1 MDIKLPIEKLDYFV
15 DIKELQKTVIDF
27 LYRYHWDKSNQLCLL
42 NTKDHVAGDPYQG
55 IGHIK
60 EPGYPAF
67 GYKEGDFTVIHPDYE
82 NTILGKIYKEFPL
95 PICRMRLMRV
105 PAKRCYTMHVDGN
118 VHRYHFAV
126 ISNDNAFFVFKNQ
139 KSIQSIPCDGYA
151 YKVHVKEPHTFVN
164 TNSDFD
170 RIHLVL
176 DERSAHHV

>member
-1 MDIKLPIEKLDYFV
+1 MNVELPIEKLDYSV
-15 DIKELQKTVIDF
+15 DIEELQETVIDF

-42 NTKDHVAGDPYQG
+42 NTKDVLSGNPYQG

-67 GYKEGDFTVIHPDYE
+67 GYKEGDFTVFHSDYE

-105 PAKRCYTMHVDGN
+105 PVKRCYTMHVDGDT
-118 VHRYHFAV
+118 HRYHFAV
-126 ISNDNAFFVFKNQ
+126 ISNEDAFFVFKNQ
-139 KSIQSIPCDGYA
+139 QRIQSIPVDGHA

-164 TNSDFD
+164 TNADFD

-176 DERSAHHV
+176 DAKPK

>member
-1 MDIKLPIEKLDYFV
+1 MTLPIEKLDYHV
-15 DIKELQKTVIDF
+15 DHKELQETVVDF

-42 NTKDHVAGDPYQG
+42 NTSDVAPGNPYQG

-67 GYKEGDFTVIHPDYE
+67 GYKEGDFTVFHPDYE
-82 NTILGKIYKEFPL
+82 DTILGKLYKEFPL
-95 PICRMRLMRV
+95 PVCRMRLMRV
-105 PAKRCYTMHVDGN
+105 PTKRCYTMHVDGDT
-118 VHRYHFAV
+118 HRYHFAI
-126 ISNDNAFFVFKNQ
+126 ISNDAAFFVFQNQ
-139 KSIQSIPCDGYA
+139 KSIQSIPCDGHA

-176 DERSAHHV
+176 DAAPKE